1 MKKMRKIFL
10 AMCIAT
16 LTAFISCDEEASV
29 NPDGLTEFNV
39 DINGNWKIGKITQNG
54 VDITQS
60 LDYESFSLELK
71 NDGISP
77 PSFKLD
83 SKFPFVTKNLEGSWS
98 FNDPTYPTLIEFSDG
113 TSSLIEKPL
122 LSSGNI
128 ELFLNFRLGCSNTNY
143 QYKLI
148 KKL

>member
-1 MKKMRKIFL
+1 MRKIFL
-10 AMCIAT
+10 TMCLAS

-29 NPDGLTEFNV
+29 NPDGLTELNA
-39 DINGNWKIGKITQNG
+39 DINGNWKIGNITQNG

-71 NDGISP
+71 NDGTSP

-83 SKFPFVTKNLEGSWS
+83 SKFPFVTKSLEGSWS

-113 TSSLIEKPL
+113 TSAFVGRPL
-122 LSSGNI
+122 LSSGNT